1 MLIIREKNR
10 DVEKEYQ
17 DILEKLKTASDL
29 EVEIDEILFTR
40 IRVGIKSG
48 ELKRDDV
55 KVIYKNSE
63 LVIDKDGRLDTW
75 PEGMFDKALGFFLE
89 LL

>member
-40 IRVGIKSG
+40 IRVGIKAG
-48 ELKRDDV
+48 ELKHDDV
-55 KVIYKNSE
+55 KVIYKNNE
-63 LVIDKDGRLDTW
+63 LVIDKDGRLDIW
-75 PEGMFDKALGFFLE
+75 PENMFDKALGFFLE